1 MPIKQRVGTVVSIK
15 MDKTAVVAIESRI
28 KHAKYGKVYTR
39 TKNYKVHDP
48 ENQCLLGDVVRI
60 QETRPLSKTKRWVFT
75 KRVSRLEGR
84 SEPLPV

>member
-1 MPIKQRVGTVVSIK
+1 MPIKQRVGTVVSVK

-48 ENQCLLGDVVRI
+48 QNECLLGDVIRI
-60 QETRPLSKTKRWVFT
+60 QETRPLSKTKRWVSID
-75 KRVSRLEGR
+75 RVSRL
-84 SEPLPV
+84 SSSSL